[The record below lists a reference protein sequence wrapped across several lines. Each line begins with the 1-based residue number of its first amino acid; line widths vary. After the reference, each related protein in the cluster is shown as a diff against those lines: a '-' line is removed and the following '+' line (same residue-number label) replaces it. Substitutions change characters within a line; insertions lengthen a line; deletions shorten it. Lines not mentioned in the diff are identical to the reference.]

1 MPTVEDVLMQKGP
14 DVIIA
19 AGTDSVL
26 TAAKMMAQANV
37 GSVIVKDGDA
47 PKGIFTERD
56 LLRKV
61 VAPGK
66 NPSATTLE
74 EVMTSPVKSVQLGTE
89 LSEASEILRKAHI
102 RHLAVVEQDALV
114 GMISFRDVL
123 QGQLPAA
130 DNEASDSPAD
140 QVA

>member
-1 MPTVEDVLMQKGP
+1 MPTVEDLLMQKGP

-19 AGTDSVL
+19 SENDTVL
-26 TAAKMMAQANV
+26 TAAKMMAQANA

-61 VAPGK
+61 VAANK
-66 NPSATTLE
+66 TPSQTQLG
-74 EVMTSPVKSVQLGTE
+74 EVMTSPVKSVS
-89 LSEASEILRKAHI
+89 LSTDLHEAREILSREHI
-102 RHLAVVEQDALV
+102 RHLAVVEQNALV

-123 QGQLPAA
+123 QAQAAAQTPAA
-130 DNEASDSPAD
+130 
-140 QVA
+140 